1 MNVTLISY
9 SVQEDFT
16 LDPNVYLC
24 VHGVACER
32 DRFKVR
38 I

>member
-16 LDPNVYLC
+16 LDSDVDLR